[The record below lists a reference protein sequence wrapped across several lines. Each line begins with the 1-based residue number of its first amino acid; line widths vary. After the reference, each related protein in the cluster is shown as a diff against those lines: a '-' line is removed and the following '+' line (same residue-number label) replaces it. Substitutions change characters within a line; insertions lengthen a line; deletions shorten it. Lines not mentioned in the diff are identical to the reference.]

1 MRNFNVIAKGEYKYK
16 QTNEFLTVERFLI
29 IRKKS
34 RRYLLL
40 DMHNRL
46 EEKLTGLTL
55 QIDQFDVRGKDLGAV
70 NAEFKNLSIKN
81 GKFIF
86 KENIE
91 LHHSCI
97 DFRVKIVSAV
107 YGNYA
112 YRLGADDVYI
122 TYEKKKKRRPIDKE
136 EIKKEVGEEGV
147 KATSRRFPVPVTAG
161 ICAGLV
167 AVASVA
173 VAISQ
178 LNGFKED
185 QEDFFL
191 QNLQYEILDPTD
203 PENSPVN
210 VTGYTGLGGET
221 IVIPNE
227 VEGHPVV
234 SVAQDAFMGNSI
246 VKKVTVQKGVELC
259 QGAFFD
265 CDKLEK
271 VVIEGEN
278 VISAWTFYDCDKL
291 ETVEIAGV
299 TELGYKSFNSCD
311 SLSSV
316 RIVNA
321 DAEAT
326 LTIGYQAFGDCGAFD
341 DIYIDQY
348 IAYEDNWDFF
358 YGATSIEN
366 LYLKN
371 FNAKSY
377 ESDQT
382 DEPKKLNALFG
393 GDGFSVGVKNLRI
406 GHADEIPAYFT
417 ATCEKRLASVQFDS
431 FTGNSI
437 GEKAFFNCSKMENF
451 IMAKAVTSVGAYAFA
466 NSGIATFNG
475 GSLVTL
481 GEHAFEDCDSLTKF
495 TLRDTTPLTAI
506 PDKAFADCG
515 KLESIVVPRT
525 VASIGANAFADCREM
540 LSVTFSPK
548 STLTSIGDC
557 AFSECEKLRS
567 VELPEGVTGIS
578 ARLFE
583 SCYNLRYLSIPST
596 VTGISLDALEN
607 DYRLF
612 EIENLSMIQLVAG
625 DEICPYTLAVYNSK
639 EEPRMER
646 KTLNNFVVAKAGENQ
661 YMIEYTGRSRKA
673 VTPDKING
681 ATYSIVPYLFY
692 KDEVLTDLE
701 VSSAVSQISAMA
713 FSESKL
719 KKVTFADSKE
729 EISLG
734 ENVFADCAYLQTA
747 NMQPRKC
754 LKIPSSAFQE
764 CEKLASVSLPKG
776 LKQIGAS
783 AFANCVALTEITI
796 PATVETV
803 GGSAFQECESLTA
816 VSVAS
821 GVTEILANAF
831 YKCSA
836 LKTVPAFEALQRIEH
851 HAFAE
856 CAKLEKF
863 TLSREIDVIEE
874 NAFEGCKY
882 LHEIENYSDLA
893 LEIDSLDHGAV
904 AYNAIAIHT
913 SSRAKKLETKR
924 VGDFVFKGNSSLGWT
939 IVDYD
944 GTENTV
950 ALQAIEGII
959 SYSIAR
965 YAFENKSSMRTLV
978 IGSAVK
984 GIRSA
989 AFVDLS
995 KLSLIRFDNPAIEKL
1010 ATGTFVNCPAL
1021 NSLIIPVNLK
1031 KIESGAVG
1039 FIANVY
1045 YEGTQARWADRQSR
1059 YEVDMG
1065 MLFIYNTCIHEYGYW
1080 HYGEDNQPI
1089 TEVEAYDTKTLKEA
1103 TCTQDGRMQFYCDDC
1118 GYERTETINA
1128 YGHSY
1133 FDYQARICAVCDY
1146 IENSPFNSYT
1156 QSYFDDVLTIKNDKK
1171 NPFNIF
1177 GVYGDRISDAVTEK
1191 GTSATVKLKA
1201 ERNIQISFVC
1211 TVDSSFGTITV
1222 TYNGK
1227 TTKVTNGKS
1236 FQYSL
1241 SKGDEIEITYQR
1253 TKATSNQSG
1262 YAYISNI
1269 YLWSDD

>member
-112 YRLGADDVYI
+112 YRLGADDVYV
-122 TYEKKKKRRPIDKE
+122 TYEKKKKRRLVDKE

-147 KATSRRFPVPVTAG
+147 KSTSRRFPIPVTVG
-161 ICAGLV
+161 ICAGVV
-167 AVASVA
+167 AVASIA

-178 LNGFKED
+178 LNAFKED

-191 QNLQYEILDPTD
+191 QNIQYEILDPTD
-203 PENSPVN
+203 PDNSPVN
-210 VTGYTGLGGET
+210 ITGYTGLGGES

-234 SVAQDAFMGNSI
+234 SVVQDAFMGNTI
-246 VKKVTVQKGVELC
+246 IKEVTVQKGVELS

-271 VVIEGEN
+271 VTIEGEN

-316 RIVNA
+316 RIVNS

-326 LTIGYQAFGDCGAFD
+326 LTIGYQAFGDCGAFN

-348 IAYEDNWDFF
+348 ISYEDNWDFF
-358 YGATSIEN
+358 YGTTSIEN

-382 DEPKKLNALFG
+382 DESKKLNVLFG
-393 GDGFSVGVKNLRI
+393 GDSFEVGVKNLRI
-406 GHADEIPAYFT
+406 GHADDIPAYFT
-417 ATCEKRLASVQFDS
+417 DTCEKRLTSVQFDS
-431 FTGNSI
+431 FTGNAI
-437 GEKAFFNCSKMENF
+437 GERAFYDCSKMENF
-451 IMAKAVTSVGAYAFA
+451 MMAKAVTTVGAYAFA
-466 NSGIATFNG
+466 NSGITAFNG

-481 GEHAFEDCDSLTKF
+481 GDHAFEDCSALAKF

-515 KLESIVVPRT
+515 ALESIVIPRT
-525 VASIGANAFADCREM
+525 VTSIGADAFADCDEM

-548 STLTSIGDC
+548 ATLTTIGDR
-557 AFSECEKLRS
+557 AFTECEKLRS
-567 VELPEGVTGIS
+567 VELPEGITGIS
-578 ARLFE
+578 SRLFD

-596 VTGISLDALEN
+596 VTGIATDAFEN

-612 EIENLSMIQLVAG
+612 EIENLSMIELVAG
-625 DEICPYTLAVYNSK
+625 DLVCPYTLAVYNSK

-646 KTLNNFVVAKAGENQ
+646 NTINNFVVAKAGENQ
-661 YMIEYTGRSRKA
+661 YMIEYTGRSGKA
-673 VTPDKING
+673 VTPDKIDG
-681 ATYSIVPYLFY
+681 KTYSIVPYLFY

-701 VSSAVSQISAMA
+701 ISSAVSNISEMA
-713 FSESKL
+713 FSESRL
-719 KKVTFADSKE
+719 KKLSFTAGNDE
-729 EISLG
+729 LILG
-734 ENVFADCAYLQTA
+734 QNVFTDCALLQTVE
-747 NMQPRKC
+747 MQPRRC
-754 LKIPSSAFQE
+754 AVIPSHTFEGCEKLTGISLPKGVKQIGSSAFQG
-764 CEKLASVSLPKG
+764 CEALEEIAIPLTVTAIGGSAFQDCESLQAVTAG
-776 LKQIGAS
+776 SGVETIGAS
-783 AFANCVALTEITI
+783 AFYNCTELKSVSEFSSLQTIAMQAFANCE
-796 PATVETV
+796 
-803 GGSAFQECESLTA
+803 
-816 VSVAS
+816 
-821 GVTEILANAF
+821 
-831 YKCSA
+831 
-836 LKTVPAFEALQRIEH
+836 
-851 HAFAE
+851 
-856 CAKLEKF
+856 KLERF
-863 TLSREIDVIEE
+863 ILSDEVSIIEE

-882 LHEIENYSDLA
+882 LHEIFNYSDLD
-893 LEIDSLDHGAV
+893 LEKDSLDHGGI

-913 SSRAKKLETKR
+913 NSRAKKLETKT
-924 VGDFVFKGNSSLGWT
+924 VGDFVFKGNSLLGWT
-939 IVDYD
+939 IVRYE

-950 ALQAIEGII
+950 NLYAIEDIA

-965 YAFENKSSMRTLV
+965 YAFEKKSSMRTLV
-978 IGSAVK
+978 ISNAVK
-984 GIRSA
+984 DIRSG

-995 KLSLIRFDNPAIEKL
+995 RLTLVRFDNPAIEKL
-1010 ATGTFVNCPAL
+1010 KTGTFVNCNAL

-1039 FIANVY
+1039 FIPNLY

-1059 YEVDMG
+1059 YEVEIG
-1065 MLFIYNTCIHEYGYW
+1065 TVFTYNTCIHEYGYW
-1080 HYGEDNQPI
+1080 HYGEDNEPI
-1089 TEVEAYDTKTLKEA
+1089 TEVTAYDTEILEEA
-1103 TCTQDGRMQFYCDDC
+1103 NCTENGRMKYYCDDC
-1118 GYERTETINA
+1118 NYERVETIGA

-1133 FDYQARICAVCDY
+1133 QNFDARICSVCDY
-1146 IENSPFNSYT
+1146 IENSSFNNYT
-1156 QSYFDDVLTIKNDKK
+1156 QSYFDDVLTVKNDKK
-1171 NPFNIF
+1171 NPFNVF
-1177 GVYGDRISDAVTEK
+1177 GIYSDRIVDTITDK

-1201 ERNIQISFVC
+1201 ERDINVSFVC
-1211 TVDSSFGTITV
+1211 TVDGSYGTITV

-1227 TTKVTNGKS
+1227 TTKVTTNKS

-1253 TKATSNQSG
+1253 TKATSKSSG

-1269 YLWSDD
+1269 YLWSNN